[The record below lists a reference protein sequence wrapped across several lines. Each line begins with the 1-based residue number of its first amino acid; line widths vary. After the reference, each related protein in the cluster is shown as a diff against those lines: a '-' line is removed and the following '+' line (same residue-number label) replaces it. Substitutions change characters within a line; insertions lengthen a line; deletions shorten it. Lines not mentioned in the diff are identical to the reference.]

1 MKKLVRLFSSI
12 FYSAMILGIV
22 SCNSGV
28 GNKNPTYVG
37 TKAPT
42 QEKAVGDVIFNDGSF
57 TPLSEI
63 NARTEN
69 DSETGLKLTKVE
81 QDAAVALIFY
91 KGTECSDEPNPEERT
106 LGIGLKISDE
116 REWSENGAQTGTLGI
131 EMTSGWTGTENVFY
145 CNSSKN
151 GKNNYSV
158 LVENL
163 NDKSKAGMYT
173 AFGFAQSYSS
183 IYATNLQGDFT
194 SGWYLPNCL
203 ELFKFSE
210 YYDKND
216 ISNVIPDFPDRCY
229 FWSSSTDGPNN
240 ITVVFFEKGD
250 SGLACSD
257 RNEKSYTCAI
267 REF

>member
-1 MKKLVRLFSSI
+1 MKKLNLITSI
-12 FYSAMILGIV
+12 VCAAMIIAFT
-22 SCNSGV
+22 SCSSGA
-28 GNKNPTYVG
+28 GEKKTNYFG
-37 TKAPT
+37 TKAPSKV
-42 QEKAVGDVIFNDGSF
+42 KAVGDVVFIDGSS

-116 REWSENGAQTGTLGI
+116 RKWSENGAQTGTLGI
-131 EMTSGWTGTENVFY
+131 EMTSGWNGTENVFY

-183 IYATNLQGDFT
+183 IYATNLLGDFT

-210 YYDKND
+210 YYDQND

-229 FWSSSTDGPNN
+229 FWSSSTDGDKSVT
-240 ITVVFFEKGD
+240 ILYFEKGD
-250 SGLACSD
+250 SGLAVSTRD
-257 RNEKSYTCAI
+257 DKNYVCAI